1 MLRVVADTNVYL
13 SALHFGG
20 VAEDVLLLGRTGQ
33 IELFVSPP
41 LLKELEDVLVRKFH
55 WSPLRARSAMRLIR
69 TFTSLVAPRNRVDI
83 LPDDDADNRIL
94 ECALE
99 ARAHIIVTGDK
110 RLQRLGQ
117 VQGLRLLSPREF
129 LDAYA
134 ASARSP

>member
-1 MLRVVADTNVYL
+1 
-13 SALHFGG
+13 
-20 VAEDVLLLGRTGQ
+20 
-33 IELFVSPP
+33 
-41 LLKELEDVLVRKFH
+41 
-55 WSPLRARSAMRLIR
+55 MRLIR
-69 TFTSLVAPRNRVDI
+69 TFASLAAPRNRVDI
-83 LPDDDADNRIL
+83 LPDDDADNRIP

-134 ASARSP
+134 ASAGSPWTRPSIGRLGQSTRSDPGQHVNMPRST